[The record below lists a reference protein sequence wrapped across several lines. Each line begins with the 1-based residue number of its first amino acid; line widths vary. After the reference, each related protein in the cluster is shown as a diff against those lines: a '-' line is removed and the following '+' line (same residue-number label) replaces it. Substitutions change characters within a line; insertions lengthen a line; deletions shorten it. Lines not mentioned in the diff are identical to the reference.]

1 MICLML
7 KILIGLLNMN
17 NEIIY
22 LVYVY
27 ITKLNELNLIGVW
40 C

>member
-7 KILIGLLNMN
+7 KILIGLLHMN

-22 LVYVY
+22 LVFVY

>member
-27 ITKLNELNLIGVW
+27 VTKLNELNLIGVW